1 MKIIY
6 RANSTENH
14 PGGGG
19 GGGPKKK
26 GGGGVASRGKA
37 FQYKSDGDARQKIQI
52 KPLRETTVGEANA

>member
-6 RANSTENH
+6 RANSTGNH

-19 GGGPKKK
+19 GEGL
-26 GGGGVASRGKA
+26 
-37 FQYKSDGDARQKIQI
+37 QYKSDGDARQKIQI

>member
-6 RANSTENH
+6 RANSTGNH

-19 GGGPKKK
+19 GAPKKK
-26 GGGGVASRGKA
+26 GAGVRGGGGL
-37 FQYKSDGDARQKIQI
+37 QYKSDGDARRKIQI